1 MTDLAHTLRQL
12 YSVISIPTLRR
23 KVMERQGEKSEK
35 IVGVLTMVVSLDCG
49 DEAAQAASLLGRK
62 RFGGRKREEP

>member
-1 MTDLAHTLRQL
+1 
-12 YSVISIPTLRR
+12 
-23 KVMERQGEKSEK
+23 MERQGEKSEK